1 MISYLHCKN
10 VIAKQDLETLDLYSH
25 ELVRFFAFSHRPSVT
40 SLTKASVH
48 RGAVA
53 FTLTLEAARP
63 AGDARTQFFS
73 HLCPHPVPLVLKKW
87 PWPWWKWKVDPL
99 SFIAKDFGH
108 ILAAFEGVLG
118 YFQSSSYA
126 IMDVSARLR
135 CPVSAISV

>member
-1 MISYLHCKN
+1 MNDSDPYSTSDSVLVTIPAFHGSLTNTLQTSLWHDIRFN

-25 ELVRFFAFSHRPSVT
+25 ERIRFFAFSHRPSVT

-48 RGAVA
+48 RSAVA

-87 PWPWWKWKVDPL
+87 PWPWCEME
-99 SFIAKDFGH
+99 SRSIIIHCQG
-108 ILAAFEGVLG
+108 LG
-118 YFQSSSYA
+118 LQC
-126 IMDVSARLR
+126 L
-135 CPVSAISV
+135 

>member
-10 VIAKQDLETLDLYSH
+10 VIAKQDLETLYLYSH
-25 ELVRFFAFSHRPSVT
+25 ERIGFFAFSHRPSVT

-73 HLCPHPVPLVLKKW
+73 HLCPRPVPLVCELKKW
-87 PWPWWKWKVDPL
+87 PWPWCEME
-99 SFIAKDFGH
+99 SRSIIIAKD
-108 ILAAFEGVLG
+108 LG
-118 YFQSSSYA
+118 YNATSWPP
-126 IMDVSARLR
+126 LR
-135 CPVSAISV
+135 ES